1 MKRFARATFVLA
13 GCVLSLSMT
22 ACEGRGG
29 DSVAQESPDGVY
41 YSTRQDLEDEQFQ
54 PETLMIIE
62 DGTVTTYTVHNGHAV
77 KTETSFSVEGN
88 KMLSSQSED
97 KNYNCNGTNVTKTA
111 SVDYQVTF
119 AKSSNGIDFDYTSQD
134 VSATVSLVM
143 ASEEDIERIQSL
155 PECDL
160 L

>member
-1 MKRFARATFVLA
+1 MKRFAKASFVLA

-88 KMLSSQSED
+88 KMLSSQEV
-97 KNYNCNGTNVTKTA
+97 GTLITA
-111 SVDYQVTF
+111 LGC
-119 AKSSNGIDFDYTSQD
+119 GIGR
-134 VSATVSLVM
+134 
-143 ASEEDIERIQSL
+143 EEFN
-155 PECDL
+155 PEKVRYHSIIIMTDAD
-160 L
+160 